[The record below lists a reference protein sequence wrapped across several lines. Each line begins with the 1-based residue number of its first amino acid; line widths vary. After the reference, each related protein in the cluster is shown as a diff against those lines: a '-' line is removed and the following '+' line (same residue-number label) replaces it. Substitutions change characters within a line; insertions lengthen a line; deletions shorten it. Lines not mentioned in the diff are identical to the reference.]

1 MSAVKDV
8 NFETVQWKDVEAFVV
23 WLVSQLKKEGVSP
36 TGVYGPPRGGLAL
49 AVMLS
54 HALDLPFLTEPVKD
68 CLWVDDIVD
77 TGKALYPYKSQDVY
91 TASMYYNESLSC
103 CAPDFWYKEK
113 RKGTWIAFPWEF
125 RVPGDTMSKKEL
137 EETAKHYETYIG

>member
-1 MSAVKDV
+1 MKLS
-8 NFETVQWKDVEAFVV
+8 NFEVVQWKDVEAFVT
-23 WLVSQLKKEGVSP
+23 WLVSQLKAADVSP
-36 TGVYGPPRGGLAL
+36 TGVYGPPRGGLTL

-54 HALDLPFLTEPVKD
+54 HALDVPFLTEPVKD

-91 TASMYYNESLSC
+91 TASMYYNANLSC

-113 RKGTWIAFPWEF
+113 RKGTWVEFPWEF
-125 RVPGDTMSKKEL
+125 RVPGETMSKKEL
-137 EETAKHYETYIG
+137 EQTTKHNETYRGV

>member
-1 MSAVKDV
+1 MEEV
-8 NFETVQWKDVEAFVV
+8 NFEVVQWKDVETFVV
-23 WLVSQLKKEGVSP
+23 WLVSRLKETDVSP
-36 TGVYGPPRGGLAL
+36 TGVYGPPRGGLTL

-54 HALDLPFLTEPVKD
+54 HALDVPFLSDPVKG

-91 TASMYYNESLSC
+91 TASMYYNASLSC

-113 RKGTWIAFPWEF
+113 NKGTWVEFPWEF
-125 RVPGDTMSKKEL
+125 RVPGEAMSKKEL
-137 EETAKHYETYIG
+137 EETAKHNETYRGV

>member
-1 MSAVKDV
+1 MKDV
-8 NFETVQWKDVEAFVV
+8 NFENVHWKDVEAFVV
-23 WLVSQLKKEGVSP
+23 WLVSQLKKEGVST
-36 TGVYGPPRGGLAL
+36 TGVYGPPRGGLTL

-54 HALDLPFLTEPVKD
+54 HALDLPFLTEPVRD

-113 RKGTWIAFPWEF
+113 RKGTWIEFPWEF
-125 RVPGDTMSKKEL
+125 RVPGDTMSNKEL
-137 EETAKHYETYIG
+137 EETTKHNETYRG